1 MIVKK
6 NINRVYY
13 LFLFSHLVIW
23 TIAPSLTN
31 VNLPLDTIEA
41 LAWGS
46 NLEWGFN
53 KHPPLSA
60 FAVEIFYN
68 IFGRQDWAYYFLSQ
82 LFVITAFIAVFKF
95 AYEFFN
101 DLNLALISV
110 LLLEG
115 IFFFNYTS
123 PEFNVNIAQLPFWAI
138 SVFLTWR
145 CIKYNKVT
153 DYAFLGLTMGL
164 GFLSKYLF
172 LYLIVSI
179 KLLFIKL
186 LINKK
191 IKSFNFLIT
200 APVALVVIFPHLLWL
215 VDNNYVTLNYGLNRA
230 QGGSDFI
237 NHIVFPLT
245 FILKQLVLLL
255 PLFIMTF
262 FLLKKN
268 KISKIKLEEKTIFLI
283 FICFLPILFMIMT
296 STILGAK
303 IRTMWMTPFYLFA
316 GVAIIHFFRMNIEKK
331 NFRRFN
337 IIFLCF
343 FFISPL
349 TYSIVSLS
357 NDFKRTDYPGQEIAR
372 LVQNKWDN
380 NFRNEIKVVI
390 GDEWFAGNL
399 SYHLESRP
407 KWIIELKNDLKI
419 LDKNDGIIY
428 AGNPKILQ
436 DICPGIYGTIKPV
449 GYCMIGI
456 K

>member
-230 QGGSDFI
+230 QGGSDLI

-380 NFRNEIKVVI
+380 NFRNEINVVV
-390 GDEWFAGNL
+390 GDEWAAGNL
-399 SYHLESRP
+399 SYHLVSRP
-407 KWIIELKNDLKI
+407 KWFKTLEGTKNFQDL
-419 LDKNDGIIY
+419 GGVVY
-428 AGNPKILQ
+428 AGNPSILKK
-436 DICPGIYGTIKPV
+436 ICPGEYGTIKPT
-449 GYCMIGI
+449 GYCMIG
-456 K
+456 KR